1 MSYMELLREH
11 ARPEPRLRRLLGH
24 VGIYEIASRFYRERI
39 QESVSELGGEEERTG
54 EDERGG
60 DKSRHRRP
68 VRTSPNKAQRVRTF
82 SEYQAT
88 IRSNLEHQRLCD
100 VPPTADTE
108 DGNESG
114 ESENSDDS
122 DDSDESDESE
132 ESEASE
138 SGNDDHAVSI
148 LVESA
153 VSERVE
159 IFTRALSSRKSDN
172 LTKKMSRVTIT
183 KGEQENDGQLSQQ
196 QPRLLTR
203 SQSERAFYNV
213 WL

>member
-11 ARPEPRLRRLLGH
+11 ARPEPRLRRILGH
-24 VGIYEIASRFYRERI
+24 VGIYEIASRLYRERI

-54 EDERGG
+54 EDEPGG

-68 VRTSPNKAQRVRTF
+68 VRTSPNEAQRVRTF
-82 SEYQAT
+82 SEY

-108 DGNESG
+108 DGNESD
-114 ESENSDDS
+114 ESESSDDS
-122 DDSDESDESE
+122 DDSDESDKSE
-132 ESEASE
+132 ESETSE

-153 VSERVE
+153 AIERVE
-159 IFTRALSSRKSDN
+159 LFTRALSSRKSDD
-172 LTKKMSRVTIT
+172 LTRKMSRATIT
-183 KGEQENDGQLSQQ
+183 KGEQDNDGQLSQQ
-196 QPRLLTR
+196 QPLLLTR
-203 SQSERAFYNV
+203 SRSERAFYNE